1 MSSNLNKIQLVM
13 KHVLAGFHDSDPAG
27 NAQKFL
33 THMNRLYG
41 KKHYTEAELE
51 AGYSSFSGHK
61 VSASK
66 PKGSTSKQRAE
77 ILGKSFSPE
86 RVNAINHI
94 YKFGITNSPE
104 DDSEYYLELMIRI
117 FGVREY
123 TENEWYEG
131 FTEFMDSYENI
142 NTEDRLVYP
151 SEEREFIESHHR
163 WLPPVLMHG
172 IQVQRVDQRAT
183 TKMWFETRTEDSQ

>member
-13 KHVLAGFHDSDPAG
+13 KHVLQGFHDSDPVG

-33 THMNRLYG
+33 SHMNRLYG

-66 PKGSTSKQRAE
+66 PKGSTSKQGAE
-77 ILGKSFSPE
+77 IHGKSSSPNSI
-86 RVNAINHI
+86 NAINHI
-94 YKFGITNSPE
+94 YKFGATNKPE
-104 DDSEYYLELMIRI
+104 YDAKYYLEMMNHI

-131 FTEFMDSYENI
+131 FNAFMVDYENF
-142 NTEDRLVYP
+142 NTEYNLVCT
-151 SEEREFIESHHR
+151 SEQLEFIESHYR

-172 IQVQRVDQRAT
+172 IQVRRVDQSAT
-183 TKMWFETRTEDSQ
+183 TNMWFETRTEDSQ